1 MKLNLRTMLFSAMF
15 TALTAIGAF
24 IKIPIPPYPVPMTLQ
39 TAFIFLAG
47 LLLPAR
53 AAFLSQAA
61 YLLLG
66 LIGIPIFTGGGG
78 ISYVMNPTF
87 GYLLSFLFCAPMIRL
102 LAEKTLYQNKR
113 LPFALGA
120 TGIISAVQ
128 ICGVAYMAV
137 ISNVFLAAPIPFE
150 KAAYIALIFL
160 PLDLLKLT
168 FCVLLASQIRKR
180 LPGMFV

>member
-47 LLLPAR
+47 LLLPVR

-113 LPFALGA
+113 LLFALGA
-120 TGIISAVQ
+120 IGVISAVQ

-137 ISNVFLAAPIPFE
+137 ISSVFLSTHMPFE
-150 KAAYIALIFL
+150 KIVYIVLIFL

-168 FCVLLASQIRKR
+168 FCVFLSAQIKKR